1 MPLFLFR
8 EEEKSGAKKRSTKR
22 ILGIGNKKPIPICV
36 LLGSFSYK
44 KSCKAFIQF
53 LSEML
58 LSDSP
63 LSQRSSCFGVA
74 GRGRV

>member
-1 MPLFLFR
+1 MM
-8 EEEKSGAKKRSTKR
+8 
-22 ILGIGNKKPIPICV
+22 GIGNKKPIPICV

-58 LSDSP
+58 RSDSP
-63 LSQRSSCFGVA
+63 LSQRSSCRGVA
-74 GRGRV
+74 GRGKV